1 MTRTLATATTLVM
14 ICLLATSCAAGPP
27 PQTVPLG
34 QKLLERGYVIGKPVK
49 RLKNYRIN
57 GWNSI
62 DRYHVIIH
70 AGVREDYLVTVR
82 NPCDGFRSAEILTF
96 STTVSDLTDKD
107 KLVVRGAGGFVE
119 QCYIKSIHVLSRTK
133 KPARHH

>member
-1 MTRTLATATTLVM
+1 MKRLIKYASGVLFVSVLVTA
-14 ICLLATSCAAGPP
+14 CASPP
-27 PQTVPLG
+27 PRPVPLA

-70 AGVREDYLVTVR
+70 AGVKEDFLVTVR